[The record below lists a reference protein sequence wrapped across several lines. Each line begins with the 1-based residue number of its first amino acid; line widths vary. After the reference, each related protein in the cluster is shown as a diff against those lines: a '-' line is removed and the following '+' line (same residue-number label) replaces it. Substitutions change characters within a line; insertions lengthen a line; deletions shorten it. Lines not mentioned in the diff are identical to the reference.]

1 MPEEFLHGV
10 EVVEIDSGPR
20 PIRTVKSS
28 VIGLVGT
35 APEAKDDVFPYDTPV
50 LLAGSLKK
58 AKELGETGTLP
69 AALQGIFDQIGAM
82 VVVIRV
88 NDKPPVAPE
97 TTDNENTALSAIIGK
112 AGEPNTGI
120 YALLDAKSTVHVE
133 PRILIAPEFSHIK
146 AAADTLIIAAERLG
160 GVAIIDGPNTTGEE
174 AVNYRKAFGKRYA
187 YLVDPWVK
195 VWNSDAN
202 EGKGGIVIEPPSA
215 RVAGLMAK
223 IDNDNGFW
231 HSPSN
236 KLMNGVLGTARP
248 IDFKLGDKNCRANYL
263 NSHDVTTII
272 QEDGYRLW
280 GNRTC
285 SGDPKWAFINVV
297 RTAEII
303 YDSLQRA
310 HMWAVDRNISKNYV
324 ADVTEGVNNYLRR
337 LKNIGAILGGTCWAD
352 PDLNTP
358 DALADGKVYFNF
370 DFTPPTPAEHITFN
384 ATLTDDYFKEVLSAR
399 Q

>member
-35 APEAKDDVFPYDTPV
+35 APEAKDDVFPYDTPI

-58 AKELGETGTLP
+58 AKALGKQGTLP
-69 AALQGIFDQIGAM
+69 TALQGIFDQIGAM
-82 VVVIRV
+82 VVLIRV
-88 NDKPPVAPE
+88 KHDADEAKQLN
-97 TTDNENTALSAIIGK
+97 AIIGQQ
-112 AGEPNTGI
+112 GEPNTGI

-133 PRILIAPEFSHIK
+133 PR
-146 AAADTLIIAAERLG
+146 LIIAPGYSHQEAAGKAMVSTAERLG
-160 GVAIIDGPNTTGEE
+160 GIAIIDGPNKTGED
-174 AVNYRKAFGKRYA
+174 AINYRKKFGARYA
-187 YLVDPWVK
+187 YLIDPWVK
-195 VWNSDAN
+195 VWST
-202 EGKGGIVIEPPSA
+202 EQSKIVIEPASA

-223 IDNDNGFW
+223 IDNDQGFW

-236 KLMNGVLGTARP
+236 KLINGILGTARP

-263 NSHDVTTII
+263 NSEEVTTII

-285 SGDPKWAFINVV
+285 SGDPKWAFVSVV

-310 HMWAVDRNISKNYV
+310 HLWAVDRNITKNYI

-352 PDLNTP
+352 PELNTP

-370 DFTPPTPAEHITFN
+370 DFTPPAPAEHITFN
-384 ATLTDDYFKEVLSAR
+384 ATLTDDYFKEVFNAR
-399 Q
+399 

>member
-195 VWNSDAN
+195 VWNS
-202 EGKGGIVIEPPSA
+202 
-215 RVAGLMAK
+215 
-223 IDNDNGFW
+223 
-231 HSPSN
+231 
-236 KLMNGVLGTARP
+236 
-248 IDFKLGDKNCRANYL
+248 
-263 NSHDVTTII
+263 
-272 QEDGYRLW
+272 
-280 GNRTC
+280 
-285 SGDPKWAFINVV
+285 
-297 RTAEII
+297 
-303 YDSLQRA
+303 
-310 HMWAVDRNISKNYV
+310 
-324 ADVTEGVNNYLRR
+324 
-337 LKNIGAILGGTCWAD
+337 
-352 PDLNTP
+352 
-358 DALADGKVYFNF
+358 
-370 DFTPPTPAEHITFN
+370 
-384 ATLTDDYFKEVLSAR
+384 
-399 Q
+399 